1 MRDLRG
7 RVGRFEILGHW
18 DTRRSGEVYA
28 AREAARR
35 PGPDNLYALTL
46 LPDVDVTKKT
56 FEQLR
61 PALRKHTTFLH
72 ESYAQHHGV
81 FAHEGRMF
89 VASDFVRGEKLS
101 QVMRAEEAGRSALV
115 AVSIS
120 AALARIVHA
129 AHVHEDEEIE
139 RGQLVHGD
147 LCPSNVVITYDG
159 RIVITDFGLALAQS
173 QINPERSGLRGH
185 VVYMAP
191 ERAASHSDVGPA
203 ADVYSMGMMLYEML
217 AGGPAITGA
226 NDAELV
232 AAAMKAE
239 VPPLSSRVRCSAS
252 LERLVHSAIE
262 PEPKLRITAE
272 ELAES
277 VGHLRSAKLAAWE
290 ARQELAK
297 LMERHFAHKARAMRV
312 LEDRWSKKPNTD
324 LRPRRAVS
332 VGQAPLIPLPVA
344 EPPPRVTSAL
354 PAAAFVPDLALE
366 AMATD
371 DLPRGEVSTDL
382 PRVVAPAPRPMS
394 LTAGL
399 GIGLMGAGL
408 LTLSTM
414 WWPEAWKSAVLD
426 VPRMVGFVVSLLERS
441 GAL

>member
-18 DTRRSGEVYA
+18 DTRKSGEVYA

-35 PGPDNLYALTL
+35 AGPDNLYALTM
-46 LPDVDVTKKT
+46 LPDADVTKKT

-101 QVMRAEEAGRSALV
+101 QVMKVEEPGKSAIL

-129 AHVHEDEEIE
+129 AHAHEDEESE
-139 RGQLVHGD
+139 RGELVHGD
-147 LCPSNVVITYDG
+147 LCPSNVIVTYDG
-159 RIVITDFGLALAQS
+159 RIVVTDFGLALAQS

-185 VVYMAP
+185 FAYMAP
-191 ERAASHSDVGPA
+191 ERAASHADVGPP
-203 ADVYSMGMMLYEML
+203 ADVYAMGMILYEML
-217 AGGPAITGA
+217 AGGPALVGA
-226 NDAELV
+226 TDADLI
-232 AAAMKAE
+232 AAAMKGEIA
-239 VPPLSSRVRCSAS
+239 PLSSRVRCSAA

-262 PEPKLRITAE
+262 AEPKLRITAE

-290 ARQELAK
+290 ARQELGK

-312 LEDRWSKKPNTD
+312 LEDRWSKKPNSD
-324 LRPRRAVS
+324 QRPRRTVS
-332 VGQAPLIPLPVA
+332 TASATLVPITGAEVVPLPSSA
-344 EPPPRVTSAL
+344 PRL

-382 PRVVAPAPRPMS
+382 PRVVERPARPMS
-394 LTAGL
+394 LVAGL
-399 GIGLMGAGL
+399 GLGLMGAGL

-414 WWPEAWKSAVLD
+414 VWPEAWKSAVLEL
-426 VPRMVGFVVSLLERS
+426 PAMVAFLV
-441 GAL
+441 ALIQRAP